1 MITHPQPQS
10 AALRQVMTG
19 YWGFSEFRPLQERAM
34 LAVLA
39 GRDSLV
45 VLPTGGGKSVCYQA
59 PAMVRGGTTVVI
71 SPLIALMKDQ
81 VDALRAID
89 IPALQID
96 SSLSEEDRWS
106 GEMAVRQGKIR
117 LLFAS
122 PERLVT
128 PGFQDLLRAAGA
140 STFAIDEAH
149 CISHWGHDFRP
160 EYRQLNRLKRVFPD
174 SAVHAYT
181 ATATPRVRQDI
192 ASQLGLADPE
202 VLVGDFDRPNL
213 TYRVLPRRDLLT
225 EVTTIIE
232 RHRGEPGIIYCLRR
246 KDVDELADSLAQLG
260 YRVRAYH
267 AGMSPEDRRL
277 AQDDFKADRCDI
289 VVATIAFGM
298 GIDRSNIRYVL
309 HTALPKSVEHYQ
321 QETGRAGRDGLE
333 AECVLLYSGA
343 DAVTW
348 KKILQKSAADP
359 AVDPGFLPNAL
370 KHLDDMDRYCRGGLC
385 RHRVLVEYFGQK
397 HAGTCRACDV
407 CLGDMEPVPD
417 ALIIAQKI
425 LSCVARVKER
435 FGAGHVVCVL
445 RGETNERVTSR
456 GHHQL
461 STFGLLRDHGA
472 REIRDWI
479 YQLVAQEALAQSDD
493 EYRILQLTPA
503 AWEIMKGTRAVTLHR
518 SAQTRVTKS
527 RAAQVSWQG
536 VDAGL
541 FEHLRQIRLQRAE
554 ALRLPAYVVFSDVTL
569 RALAAVRPTSL
580 DRMRLI
586 RGIGDRKLTDFGDE
600 FIQAIDDYCRKNNLP
615 TDITAALADGIQ
627 KKPSKRKLQ
636 AYEWFREG
644 RDLETVIK
652 WLGLAR
658 RTVCG
663 YLCDYIS
670 LERPASIAQ
679 WVRGER
685 YQAIAKAT
693 QQIGGERLTPIFEA
707 LHGQYAYD
715 EIRLVVTHLDVTGGG
730 KPG

>member
-1 MITHPQPQS
+1 MIMRPEAQS
-10 AALRQVMTG
+10 AALRQVMAR
-19 YWGFSEFRPLQERAM
+19 YWGFADFRPLQEQAM

-45 VLPTGGGKSVCYQA
+45 VLPTGGGKSLCYQA
-59 PAMVRGGTTVVI
+59 PALLRGGTTVVI

-81 VDALRAID
+81 VDALRAIGV
-89 IPALQID
+89 PAAQID
-96 SSLSEEDRWS
+96 SSLSEENRWS
-106 GEMAVRQGKIR
+106 AETAVRQGKLH

-122 PERLVT
+122 PERMAM
-128 PGFQDLLRAAGA
+128 PGFQDLLRATGVN
-140 STFAIDEAH
+140 TFAIDEAH

-160 EYRQLNRLKRVFPD
+160 EYRQLSRLKRVFPD

-192 ASQLGLADPE
+192 SSQLGLTNPE
-202 VLVGDFDRPNL
+202 MLVGDFDRPNL

-246 KDVDELADSLAQLG
+246 KDVDELADALARLG

-267 AGMSPEDRRL
+267 AGMSSEDRRL

-309 HTALPKSVEHYQ
+309 HTALPKSIEHYQ

-348 KKILQKSAADP
+348 KKILGKSAADP
-359 AVDPGFLPNAL
+359 AVDPAFLPNAL
-370 KHLDDMDRYCRGGLC
+370 RHLDDMDRYCRGALC

-417 ALIIAQKI
+417 AVTIAQKI

-435 FGAGHVVCVL
+435 FGPGHIVCVL
-445 RGETNERVTSR
+445 RGEMNERVTSR
-456 GHHQL
+456 GHNQL
-461 STFGLLRDHGA
+461 STFGLLREYVA
-472 REIRDWI
+472 REVRDWI
-479 YQLVAQEALAQSDD
+479 HQLVAQEALTQSDD

-503 AWEIMKGTRAVTLHR
+503 AWEIMKGKRSVTLYR
-518 SAQTRVTKS
+518 TVQTRVTKS

-536 VDAGL
+536 VDTGL

-554 ALRLPAYVVFSDVTL
+554 ALGLPAYVVFSDVTL

-586 RGIGDRKLTDFGDE
+586 RGIGDRKLADFGDE
-600 FIQAIDDYCRKNNLP
+600 FTQAILDYCRKNNLP
-615 TDITAALADGIQ
+615 TDITAALADGIR
-627 KKPSKRKLQ
+627 KKPSRRKLQ

-644 RDLETVIK
+644 KDLDTIIK

-658 RTVCG
+658 STVCG
-663 YLCDYIS
+663 YLCDYIR
-670 LERPASIAQ
+670 LDRPASIAS
-679 WVRGER
+679 WIPEKR
-685 YQAIAKAT
+685 YQPIANVW
-693 QQIGGERLTPIFEA
+693 QQIGGERLAPIFEA

-715 EIRLVVTHLDVTGGG
+715 EIRLVITHLDATGDG

>member
-1 MITHPQPQS
+1 M
-10 AALRQVMTG
+10 AR
-19 YWGFSEFRPLQERAM
+19 YWGFADFRPLQERAM

-45 VLPTGGGKSVCYQA
+45 VLPTGGGKSICYQA
-59 PAMVRGGTTVVI
+59 PAMARGKTTVVI

-81 VDALRAID
+81 VDALRAIG
-89 IPALQID
+89 IPAAQID
-96 SSLSEEDRWS
+96 SSLSD
-106 GEMAVRQGKIR
+106 GERFAAETAVRRGELR

-122 PERLVT
+122 PERLVMS
-128 PGFQDLLRAAGA
+128 GFQDMLRAAGVD
-140 STFAIDEAH
+140 TFAVDEAH

-160 EYRQLNRLKRVFPD
+160 EYRQLSRLKRLFPD
-174 SAVHAYT
+174 SAVHTYT
-181 ATATPRVRQDI
+181 ATATPRVREDI
-192 ASQLGLADPE
+192 SSQLGLTNPE
-202 VLVGDFDRPNL
+202 ILVGDFDRPNL

-246 KDVDELADSLAQLG
+246 KDVDELADSLGQLG

-267 AGMSPEDRRL
+267 AGMSPEDRRV

-309 HTALPKSVEHYQ
+309 HTALPKSIEHYQ

-359 AVDPGFLPNAL
+359 AVDAAFLPNAL

-397 HAGTCRACDV
+397 HSGACRACDV

-417 ALIIAQKI
+417 AVIIAQKI

-435 FGAGHVVCVL
+435 FGSGHIVCVL
-445 RGETNERVTSR
+445 RGEANERVTSR

-461 STFGLLRDHGA
+461 STFGLLREHGA

-479 YQLVAQEALAQSDD
+479 HQLVAQEALVQSDD

-503 AWEIMKGTRAVTLHR
+503 AWEIMKGRRSVTLHR
-518 SAQTRVTKS
+518 TVQTRVTKS

-536 VDAGL
+536 VDTGL

-569 RALAAVRPTSL
+569 RALAAARPTSL

-586 RGIGDRKLTDFGDE
+586 RGIGDRKLMDFGDE
-600 FIQAIDDYCRKNNLP
+600 FIQAIHDYCRQNKLP
-615 TDITAALADGIQ
+615 TDITAALVDGIQ
-627 KKPSKRKLQ
+627 KKPSRRKLQ

-644 RDLETVIK
+644 RDLDTVTK
-652 WLGLAR
+652 CLGLAR

-663 YLCDYIS
+663 YLCDYIR
-670 LERPASIAQ
+670 LERPASIAR
-679 WVRGER
+679 WVADER
-685 YQAIAKAT
+685 CQAIASVWR
-693 QQIGGERLTPIFEA
+693 QLGGERLAPIFEA
-707 LHGQYAYD
+707 LHGEYSYD
-715 EIRLVVTHLDVTGGG
+715 EIRLVVTHLDVTGSAG
-730 KPG
+730 PG

>member
-1 MITHPQPQS
+1 MITHPESQS
-10 AALRQVMTG
+10 AALRQIMAR
-19 YWGFSEFRPLQERAM
+19 YWGFAEFRPLQERAM
-34 LAVLA
+34 LAVLS

-45 VLPTGGGKSVCYQA
+45 VLPTGGGKSLCFQA
-59 PAMVRGGTTVVI
+59 PALVRGGTTVVI

-89 IPALQID
+89 VPAAQID

-106 GEMAVRQGKIR
+106 AEMAVRHGKIR

-122 PERLVT
+122 PERLVS
-128 PGFQDLLRAAGA
+128 PGFQDLLRAAGVN
-140 STFAIDEAH
+140 TFAIDEAH

-160 EYRQLNRLKRVFPD
+160 EYRQLSRLKRFSPD

-192 ASQLGLADPE
+192 SSQLGLTNPE

-232 RHRGEPGIIYCLRR
+232 RHRGESGIIYCLRR

-267 AGMSPEDRRL
+267 AGMSADDRRL

-348 KKILQKSAADP
+348 RKILEKSAAEP
-359 AVDPGFLPNAL
+359 GVDADFLPNAL

-385 RHRVLVEYFGQK
+385 RHRVLVEYFGQE
-397 HAGTCRACDV
+397 HPGSCRACDV
-407 CLGDMEPVPD
+407 CLGDMESVPD
-417 ALIIAQKI
+417 AVIVAQKI

-435 FGAGHVVCVL
+435 FGPGHIVCVL
-445 RGETNERVTSR
+445 RGDANERVTSR
-456 GHHQL
+456 GHQQL
-461 STFGLLRDHGA
+461 STFGLLKDHAA

-479 YQLVAQEALAQSDD
+479 HQLVAQEALVQSDD
-493 EYRILQLTPA
+493 EYHILQLTPA
-503 AWEIMKGTRAVTLHR
+503 AWEIMKGRRSVTLHR
-518 SAQTRVTKS
+518 TFQTRVTKS

-536 VDAGL
+536 VDTGL

-554 ALRLPAYVVFSDVTL
+554 ALGLPAYVVFSDVTL

-586 RGIGDRKLTDFGDE
+586 RGIGDRKLMDFGDE
-600 FIQAIDDYCRKNNLP
+600 FTEAIHDYCRKNNLP
-615 TDITAALADGIQ
+615 TDITAALVDGKE
-627 KKPSKRKLQ
+627 KKPSRRKLQ

-644 RDLETVIK
+644 RDLDAVTK

-663 YLCDYIS
+663 YLCDYIR
-670 LERPASIAQ
+670 LERPGSIAR
-679 WVRGER
+679 WVPDER
-685 YQAIAKAT
+685 YQPIANAAK
-693 QQIGGERLTPIFEA
+693 QIGGQRLTPLFEA
-707 LHGQYAYD
+707 LHGQHSYD
-715 EIRLVVTHLDVTGGG
+715 EIRLVVTHLDVTGSGQ
-730 KPG
+730 PG

>member
-1 MITHPQPQS
+1 M
-10 AALRQVMTG
+10 ARF
-19 YWGFSEFRPLQERAM
+19 WGFADFRPLQERAM
-34 LAVLA
+34 HAVLA

-45 VLPTGGGKSVCYQA
+45 VLPTGGGKSLCYQA
-59 PAMVRGGTTVVI
+59 PALVRGGTTVVI

-89 IPALQID
+89 VPAAQID
-96 SSLSEEDRWS
+96 SSLSEPDRWS
-106 GEMAVRQGKIR
+106 AEMAVRQGKIR

-128 PGFQDLLRAAGA
+128 PGFQDLLRSAGV

-160 EYRQLNRLKRVFPD
+160 EYRQLSRLKRVFPD

-181 ATATPRVRQDI
+181 ATATPRVREDI
-192 ASQLGLADPE
+192 SSQLGLTSPE
-202 VLVGDFDRPNL
+202 VLVGNFDRPNL

-246 KDVDELADSLAQLG
+246 KDVDELADSLTQLG
-260 YRVRAYH
+260 YRIRAYH
-267 AGMSPEDRRL
+267 AGMSAEDRHR
-277 AQDDFKADRCDI
+277 AQDDFKADRCDM

-348 KKILQKSAADP
+348 KRILEKSAAEP
-359 AVDPGFLPNAL
+359 GVDGDFLPNAL
-370 KHLDDMDRYCRGGLC
+370 KRLDDMDRYCRGALC
-385 RHRVLVEYFGQK
+385 RHRVLVEYFGQE
-397 HAGTCRACDV
+397 HPGSCRACDV
-407 CLGDMEPVPD
+407 CLGDLEPVPD

-435 FGAGHVVCVL
+435 FGAGHIVCVL
-445 RGETNERVTSR
+445 RGETNERVISR

-461 STFGLLRDHGA
+461 STFGLLREHVA

-479 YQLVAQEALAQSDD
+479 HQLVAQEALAQSDD

-503 AWEIMKGTRAVTLHR
+503 AWEIMKGKRSVTLYRSVQTRA
-518 SAQTRVTKS
+518 TKS
-527 RAAQVSWQG
+527 RTADASWQG
-536 VDAGL
+536 VDPGL

-554 ALRLPAYVVFSDVTL
+554 ALQLPAYIVFSDVTL
-569 RALAAVRPTSL
+569 RALAAFRPTSL

-586 RGIGDRKLTDFGDE
+586 RGIGDRKLMDFGEE
-600 FIQAIDDYCRKNNLP
+600 FAQAIHDYCRKNDMP
-615 TDITAALADGIQ
+615 TDIPTELADGTQ
-627 KKPSKRKLQ
+627 KRPSRRKLQ
-636 AYEWFREG
+636 AYKWFREG
-644 RDLETVIK
+644 KDLETVIK

-658 RTVCG
+658 GTVCR
-663 YLCDYIS
+663 YLCDYIR
-670 LERPASIAQ
+670 LEQPASITL
-679 WVRGER
+679 WVPDER
-685 YQAIAKAT
+685 YQTVAIAAR
-693 QQIGGERLTPIFEA
+693 QIGGERLTPIFDALEA
-707 LHGQYAYD
+707 KYSYD
-715 EIRLVVTHLDVTGGG
+715 EIRLVLAHLDAKSSPT
-730 KPG
+730 KSA